1 MAEAAGL
8 AIEGIF
14 NWFVEEDLE
23 NIKEKEKQ
31 GKDSAFYMNVT
42 VRHDVLS
49 QTFD

>member
-42 VRHDVLS
+42 VRHES
-49 QTFD
+49 CHMMF